1 MYPFAR
7 SISAVMVNFELKLI
21 ITWSSLFL
29 FDKVLAWLLNY
40 VDFLIH
46 TARRILWIP
55 EVFFFNLRVLCV
67 AYGNFFIILL
77 FLRIRGLST
86 KFANVCL
93 YHTEWLFY
101 NLCFL
106 IQSEVVSSIL
116 FITFSLALSDSS
128 FFGSLYLRIL
138 VMIFWGLLFF
148 TILAPFAIIG
158 P

>member
-7 SISAVMVNFELKLI
+7 SRSAFMVNFELKLI
-21 ITWSSLFL
+21 ITWSSLLL
-29 FDKVLAWLLNY
+29 FGNVLAWLLNY
-40 VDFLIH
+40 VAFLIH

-55 EVFFFNLRVLCV
+55 EVFFFNLWLLSV

-77 FLRIRGLST
+77 FLRVRGLST

-106 IQSEVVSSIL
+106 IHSEVVSSIL
-116 FITFSLALSDSS
+116 FITFSLALSNSS
-128 FFGSLYLRIL
+128 SLYLRIL

-148 TILAPFAIIG
+148 TILALFAIIG